1 MSLVIRP
8 PGTTSSPPGDRVK
21 LLKLWRARRDV
32 VLAAK
37 CVESSYE
44 AGLTYDHDPDDLF
57 DLRQA
62 VKALREVEN
71 PTA

>member
-1 MSLVIRP
+1 MKI
-8 PGTTSSPPGDRVK
+8 
-21 LLKLWRARRDV
+21 LKLWRARRDV

-37 CVESSYE
+37 CVESSYQ

-62 VKALREVEN
+62 VRVLREVEGRI
-71 PTA
+71 PA